1 MTGLILCNRCRK
13 KMDGVCKCGNYKCL
27 VQVYWKGRYYEF
39 RRDGE
44 GYVFTYDKATD
55 ILVEINGR
63 IKKKTFDPADFQAG
77 KIVERK
83 FENQVEKWLEEKAER
98 ETRNELS
105 PGTVDGCYRGYVK
118 NYYLPYFTGKDV
130 RSIGREDFYEFI
142 DTTKEVSVK
151 TRKNIRNA
159 LYNFFAWL
167 KERGVITEIP
177 PFPKITGDDSE
188 PRKAIDI
195 ETQDEG
201 LAGIPEE
208 EREVIEFLMETGRR
222 PGEVAALLCEDI
234 FLTTAPP
241 TYAVG
246 KTYVRGN
253 KIRQTTKPKRKFVFG
268 LSGRA
273 AEIARKHM
281 AGKTPKQFL
290 FINPNTGRG
299 YLPNKLWYLWRKYSG
314 MGKEVCLYEATRHSF
329 GSQMIQNN
337 DVSVVKELLGQSD
350 VRSTEK
356 YLHFKIAHLA
366 AALDGR
372 RQVVELVPKGKK
384 EVKEK

>member
-44 GYVFTYDKATD
+44 GYVFTYDKAIHT
-55 ILVEINGR
+55 LVEINGR
-63 IKKKTFDPADFQAG
+63 IKKRTFDPADFQPG

-83 FENQVEKWLEEKAER
+83 FENQIEKWLEEKAER
-98 ETRNELS
+98 EARNELS
-105 PGTVDGCYRGYVK
+105 PGTVNGCYRGYVK

-130 RSIGREDFYEFI
+130 RTIGREDLYEFF
-142 DTTKEVSVK
+142 DSTKRVSIK

-159 LYNFFAWL
+159 LYNFFVWM
-167 KERGVITEIP
+167 KERGIRTEIP
-177 PFPKITGDDSE
+177 PFPKITGDDSQQ
-188 PRKAIDI
+188 RKAIDI
-195 ETQDEG
+195 DTQDAG
-201 LAGIPEE
+201 LAGIVEGD
-208 EREVIEFLMETGRR
+208 RDVIEFMMETGRR
-222 PGEVAALLCEDI
+222 PGEVAALLCEDMH
-234 FLTTAPP
+234 LTTTRP
-241 TYAVG
+241 TYDVN

-253 KIRQTTKPKRKFVFG
+253 KIRETTKPKRKFTFP
-268 LSGRA
+268 LSHRA

-281 AGKTPKQFL
+281 AGKMPKQFL

-299 YLPNKLWYLWRKYSG
+299 YLPNRLWGLWRKYSG
-314 MGKEVCLYEATRHSF
+314 MGGEICLYEATRHSF
-329 GSQMIQNN
+329 GSQMIQKN
-337 DVSVVKELLGQSD
+337 DVSVVKELMGQSD
-350 VRSTEK
+350 IRSTEK
-356 YLHFKIAHLA
+356 YLHFKVAHLA
-366 AALDGR
+366 EALDGR